1 MFLKYA
7 KGWELE
13 PGNPNYST
21 VMCGADKGGGGG
33 GGGIITNVR
42 DLGSRPS
49 KDASLVVNGV

>member
-21 VMCGADKGGGGG
+21 VMFRADKGR
-33 GGGIITNVR
+33 GGIITNVR
-42 DLGSRPS
+42 DLSSRPS